1 MQANKLEPIKQLEV
15 LDVPSHLG
23 TETLIEMIEEAE
35 DLLDD
40 IILSF
45 IRERDPDRWWD
56 LLKERTFY
64 DQAEGIWIDEDD
76 MIEEYMDFIT
86 GEWWDTYVTEIL
98 YPDAKQYDN
107 LGNLIA
113 VFGLTVEE

>member
-1 MQANKLEPIKQLEV
+1 MQANKLNPIKQLEV
-15 LDVPSHLG
+15 LDVPLDLA

-45 IRERDPDRWWD
+45 IRERDPKRWWD
-56 LLKERTFY
+56 LLKERTLY
-64 DQAEGIWIDEDD
+64 DQEDD
-76 MIEEYMDFIT
+76 KIVEYMDFIT

-107 LGNLIA
+107 LGNLTA
-113 VFGLTVEE
+113 VFGLTVED